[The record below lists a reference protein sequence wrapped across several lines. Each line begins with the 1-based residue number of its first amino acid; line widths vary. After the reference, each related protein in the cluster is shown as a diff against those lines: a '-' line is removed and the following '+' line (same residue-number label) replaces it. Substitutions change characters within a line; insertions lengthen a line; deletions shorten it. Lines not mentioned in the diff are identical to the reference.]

1 MQNILCFAPNLT
13 SSPVCPLL
21 PAFRERG
28 YAVAL
33 TSLDD
38 SAADTADFLLSAFG
52 GRPPDAL
59 VIDLTATHAF
69 LPVPH
74 VHRLLRY
81 AWGEETPAPPI
92 LALFN
97 ANHFRLPDWPAHI
110 DDFLL
115 PPYAPPEALAR
126 IALLLFRK
134 RHIQTG
140 HTLLF
145 ADMSVDLESG
155 RAFDAQKSLLP
166 LTPREYELL
175 KFLLTHR
182 GKIFA
187 RDRLLDL
194 VWGMDYEGGE
204 RTVDIHVRR
213 LRAKLPPAAAALLET
228 RRGAGYGF
236 SHHHVKPNTKEQS

>member
-1 MQNILCFAPNLT
+1 MQNILFFAPSAT
-13 SSPVCPLL
+13 SGPACLLL
-21 PAFRERG
+21 PVFRERG
-28 YAVAL
+28 YVVAL

-38 SAADTADFLLSAFG
+38 STADAAEFLLSAFA

-81 AWGEETPAPPI
+81 AWGEETPAPPA
-92 LALFN
+92 LALFDWN
-97 ANHFRLPDWPAHI
+97 KFRLPDWPAHI

-115 PPYAPPEALAR
+115 PPYAPQEALAR

-140 HTLLF
+140 HTLAY
-145 ADMSVDLESG
+145 ADMTVDLESG
-155 RAFDAQKSLLP
+155 RAFDARRNLLP
-166 LTPREYELL
+166 LTPREFELL

-204 RTVDIHVRR
+204 RTVDIHIRR
-213 LRAKLPPAAAALLET
+213 LRAKLPQEAASLLET

-236 SHHHVKPNTKEQS
+236 AQANEKRNV